1 MNRYQFHGPRVVF
14 AMVAIALTAVTIGL
28 SVVLPAQTASAP
40 APTVATGTIEVVLAA
55 ARESLAFRA
64 R

>member
-1 MNRYQFHGPRVVF
+1 MSRYQFHAPRVVF
-14 AMVAIALTAVTIGL
+14 AMVAIALTAVTIAL

-40 APTVATGTIEVVLAA
+40 APTVARGTIELVLAA
-55 ARESLAFRA
+55 ARESFAFRA

>member
-1 MNRYQFHGPRVVF
+1 MNRYEFHVPRIAF

-40 APTVATGTIEVVLAA
+40 TLATGTIEVVLAA